1 MKKRMICFMM
11 VLFLVLSLGM
21 TSDIHA
27 KSKTTISGSYHT
39 TNGKSSTVS
48 PKGINSKGKYTLT
61 LGKTNRYLDTFK
73 VNFSYNN
80 RNGISYKVRYA
91 GSKNWTGW
99 ISGKTAGKKGKK
111 IEAVKFKLSGTLA
124 KKYDV
129 RYKAYIDG
137 LKQSQGWVYNGAQAG
152 VIGEKK
158 YIKQIQLWIVPKKSL
173 TPKMSY
179 RSSIKGTWENTY
191 KVEKTTGKAKK
202 DKPLDMFEVRITN
215 DNTQSIV
222 NYNAYVTGSGWYA
235 KNKSNGTK
243 CGQKNKK
250 LEAIKMSLSG
260 KLADTYSVYYRVYM
274 TNYGWLAW
282 TSNGR
287 STGVIGKDD
296 AKIAA
301 IQVTLVKRSGKSP
314 KLNFG
319 GVKSTDIYGSEKN
332 IAYIGKD
339 GKTEEGVK
347 PGTPDKTV
355 NPSTPKPTATPSEQP
370 SSCANGHNWS
380 KPYVVENGYTSYSY
394 KDFLGCKICGSP
406 SKDGPDE
413 SPMCTHNVGT
423 WQYAY
428 LDDTLTYTAKKEKIC
443 LTCGAKETV
452 QEKTLKASA
461 NTLAGG
467 CEHVI
472 VYEPAFVDK
481 STGNVRTWQPV
492 VRGGDNNGYDVAGV
506 SSPLEFGCYRRC
518 VKCKQQIGNL
528 VYVPFNYLYFGTNN
542 ASGTHDYDIFSGTG
556 VMMFPCWPG
565 FFTQSPD
572 FGTKLFKR

>member
-11 VLFLVLSLGM
+11 ALFLVLSLGM

-27 KSKTTISGSYHT
+27 KSKTTISESYHT

-80 RNGISYKVRYA
+80 KNGISYKVRYA

-222 NYNAYVTGSGWYA
+222 NYNAYVTSSGWYA

-443 LTCGAKETV
+443 LTCGTKETV

-518 VKCKQQIGNL
+518 VKCKQQIGDL
-528 VYVPFNYLYFGTNN
+528 VYVPFNYLYFGTYDV
-542 ASGTHDYDIFSGTG
+542 SGAYIYDTFSGTG
-556 VMMFPCWPG
+556 VMRFPCWPG